1 MRKILNLRLW
11 VVLLG
16 ASMFFAS
23 CSDNEMEGLKIQ
35 PHDENR
41 MMSIMHDMMDEMM
54 MMQMNEDPDVTFARM
69 MIMHHQGAIVMSNEE
84 LSSGDDATMK
94 AMATKIKNAQQQE
107 IQVLQAFISTYQPDQ
122 PADSK
127 FNMELM
133 ESMEKSGRQS
143 DLQIING
150 DTNHDFAQLMIV
162 HHQSAIENARSV
174 QEHGTSTM
182 IKNMAHEIID
192 DQMAEIKE
200 LQQWLLAHSNM
211 DNGH

>member
-150 DTNHDFAQLMIV
+150 DTDHDFAQLMIV

-182 IKNMAHEIID
+182 IENMAHEIID